1 MYPSWLRQIYTI
13 PLVWYVEFLCMS
25 KWRFIQFQVY
35 KFCHLAHAI
44 VFAFTPLA
52 FTSSGWRLILVT
64 LRWRDFV
71 LAHSEH
77 AQPTCR
83 ASWNAWSSLCSRT
96 GRNLVAKHPSSFHTP
111 YEKTEVCSAM
121 RQLPMVAVCRSCT
134 LWLPTF
140 PYLLS
145 PLPYSFF
152 PEMIPQINY
161 VHSNPSF
168 GISSWEPKLQLL
180 FKTCLQ

>member
-13 PLVWYVEFLCMS
+13 PLVWYVEFFCMG

-64 LRWRDFV
+64 LRWRVFV
-71 LAHSEH
+71 LAHSER

-111 YEKTEVCSAM
+111 YEKTLRVTIC
-121 RQLPMVAVCRSCT
+121 QSCT
-134 LWLPTF
+134 LWLPAF
-140 PYLLS
+140 PYLMS
-145 PLPYSFF
+145 PLPHSFF
-152 PEMIPQINY
+152 PVIIPQINY
-161 VHSNPSF
+161 VHWNPSF
-168 GISSWEPKLQLL
+168 GISFQEPKLKLL